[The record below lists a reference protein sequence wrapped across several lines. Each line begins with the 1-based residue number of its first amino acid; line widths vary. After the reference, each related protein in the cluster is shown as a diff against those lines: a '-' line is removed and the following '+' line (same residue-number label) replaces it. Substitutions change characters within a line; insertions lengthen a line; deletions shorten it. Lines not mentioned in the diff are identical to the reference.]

1 MSRSDSSGFKTSG
14 PETSGSGTFDTE
26 TSGPRK
32 VASEISDP
40 DTSDTDTSD
49 MDTSDTDTSGPDL
62 PGPDS
67 SGSAISD
74 AGPMCPDA
82 SGAGMFPAGNSP
94 HATGGA
100 HAGCRGDS
108 CCGEEAGSSRHAVTP
123 EQWAAVDAVI
133 ARHRHVPGSL
143 ITVLREA
150 QEVVG
155 YFPPP
160 LLDRIAEGMNIPG
173 SDVFG
178 VVSFYSL
185 FSLEP
190 RGRHSIKACTGTACY
205 VKGIREVISRIA
217 GEYGIREGQTTQDG
231 RFDLEGVR
239 CLGACGLAPVMVVD
253 GDTHG
258 AVSADT
264 VLELLK
270 KYA

>member
-1 MSRSDSSGFKTSG
+1 MSRSDSSGPKK
-14 PETSGSGTFDTE
+14 SGSKKFEPRTF
-26 TSGPRK
+26 
-32 VASEISDP
+32 
-40 DTSDTDTSD
+40 
-49 MDTSDTDTSGPDL
+49 DTDTSGRDL
-62 PGPDS
+62 PRPDASGPNLLGPDTT
-67 SGSAISD
+67 GTAISD
-74 AGPMCPDA
+74 AGPLCPDA
-82 SGAGMFPAGNSP
+82 SGADIFPAGNSP

-108 CCGEEAGSSRHAVTP
+108 CCCGEEAGSSRHAVTP

-155 YFPPP
+155 YFPTP

-239 CLGACGLAPVMVVD
+239 CLGACGLAPVMVVG

>member
-1 MSRSDSSGFKTSG
+1 MNRSDSSGPETSG

-40 DTSDTDTSD
+40 DTSDTDTSG
-49 MDTSDTDTSGPDL
+49 SD
-62 PGPDS
+62 
-67 SGSAISD
+67 ISD

-82 SGAGMFPAGNSP
+82 SGADIFPAGNSP
-94 HATGGA
+94 HATGGV

-108 CCGEEAGSSRHAVTP
+108 CCCGEEAGSSRHAVTP
-123 EQWAAVDAVI
+123 EHWAAVDAVI
-133 ARHRHVPGSL
+133 ARHKHVPGSL

>member
-40 DTSDTDTSD
+40 DS
-49 MDTSDTDTSGPDL
+49 

-74 AGPMCPDA
+74 AGPICPDA
-82 SGAGMFPAGNSP
+82 SGAGMFPAGNNS

-100 HAGCRGDS
+100 HAGCGGDS
-108 CCGEEAGSSRHAVTP
+108 CCCGEEAGSSRHAVTP